1 MKPSFTLN
9 QCLRMLYGETSPEE
23 SYMLSEVIKNNDKL
37 NADFT
42 QMKKS
47 LLSLRKTLGRPSQ
60 PVVDNILK
68 YSRDNALEF
77 SL

>member
-23 SYMLSEVIKNNDKL
+23 SYMLREVIESNDML
-37 NADFT
+37 NGEFT
-42 QMKKS
+42 QMKKT
-47 LLSLRKTLGRPSQ
+47 LLSLRKTLSRPSQ
-60 PVVDNILK
+60 PVVENILK